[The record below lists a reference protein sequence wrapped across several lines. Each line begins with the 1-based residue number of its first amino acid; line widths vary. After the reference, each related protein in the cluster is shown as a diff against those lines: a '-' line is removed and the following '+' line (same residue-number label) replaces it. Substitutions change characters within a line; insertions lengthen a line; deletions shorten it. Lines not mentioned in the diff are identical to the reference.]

1 MMIDAEVLRLRRL
14 RNRALQVRAV
24 ARILGRDRTPP
35 NRPLAVSALISWR
48 VARVVTGRL
57 RAHPNLRYQ
66 KGPGRLRCWFNHAAA
81 FLITATARGREG
93 GLHAYAARLQC
104 LLRDLDDTRA
114 LTWDPHLSDTL
125 GRAQMQM
132 RRLLQE
138 LAGTQQAAAPAV
150 MPRIDTPST
159 NGRTLG
165 DVAIA
170 TDWPYLAI

>member
-1 MMIDAEVLRLRRL
+1 M
-14 RNRALQVRAV
+14 
-24 ARILGRDRTPP
+24 
-35 NRPLAVSALISWR
+35 
-48 VARVVTGRL
+48 
-57 RAHPNLRYQ
+57 
-66 KGPGRLRCWFNHAAA
+66 
-81 FLITATARGREG
+81 
-93 GLHAYAARLQC
+93 HAYAARLQC

-150 MPRIDTPST
+150 MPRIDTTST